1 MINMVV
7 HVNQLSDLFKN
18 IQTEIRSELNEE
30 FGNQI
35 QQNIL
40 KRLPEKTGRVKS
52 SAKPIKINGQ
62 ILSQAI
68 LRFTSKGEAVILLE
82 NKEML
87 SEFNYPRFVSFDE
100 EPELEDW
107 VLYSGLPGD
116 LMEKFMKSGG
126 VFVGG
131 ANTNFGRFANRWFS
145 NATDDFALTIDDT
158 TSRIINKVFSKYLK

>member
-1 MINMVV
+1 MVV
-7 HVNQLSDLFKN
+7 HINQLSDLFKN

-82 NKEML
+82 KQ
-87 SEFNYPRFVSFDE
+87 RD
-100 EPELEDW
+100 
-107 VLYSGLPGD
+107 
-116 LMEKFMKSGG
+116 
-126 VFVGG
+126 
-131 ANTNFGRFANRWFS
+131 A
-145 NATDDFALTIDDT
+145 I
-158 TSRIINKVFSKYLK
+158 

>member
-1 MINMVV
+1 MAV
-7 HVNQLSDLFKN
+7 HINQLSSLFKN
-18 IQTEIRSELNEE
+18 IQEEIRSELNEE
-30 FGNQI
+30 FGNQL
-35 QQNIL
+35 QKNIMN
-40 KRLPEKTGRVKS
+40 RLPEKTGRVKS

-82 NKEML
+82 NKEL
-87 SEFNYPRFVSFDE
+87 LPEFKYPRFVTFDE

-107 VLYSGLPGD
+107 VLYSGLSGD

-126 VFVGG
+126 VYVGG

-158 TSRIINKVFSKYLK
+158 TSKIIDKVFRKYLK